1 MALKIAGIEPVELG
15 ERKCMPRMDAD
26 KRLRLSQL
34 KFKTK
39 TDLAKAAEIIA
50 SCFPSDKDYAEE
62 FLKNYAGPTDMQLV
76 ALYLQGGQKAL
87 DIYQSTYDRLM
98 NEAIEKAQA
107 KKDEAEEQ
115 EPEDGDD

>member
-39 TDLAKAAEIIA
+39 TDLAKAAEVIA
-50 SCFPSDKDYAEE
+50 SCFPNDEDYVSD
-62 FLKNYAGPTDMQLV
+62 FLTNYAGPTDMQLV

-87 DIYQSTYDRLM
+87 DIYQQTYDRLID
-98 NEAIEKAQA
+98 EAMAKAQ
-107 KKDEAEEQ
+107 KTEAEN
-115 EPEDGDD
+115 GDD

>member
-39 TDLAKAAEIIA
+39 TDLAKAAGVIA
-50 SCFPSDKDYAEE
+50 SCFPDDEDYVSE
-62 FLKNYAGPTDMQLV
+62 FLANYVGPTDMQLV

-87 DIYQSTYDRLM
+87 DIYQQTYDRL
-98 NEAIEKAQA
+98 I
-107 KKDEAEEQ
+107 DEAMERAKTEKT
-115 EPEDGDD
+115 EAEDGDD

>member
-34 KFKTK
+34 EYNTK
-39 TDLAKAAEIIA
+39 TDLAAAAKVIA
-50 SCFPSDKDYAEE
+50 SCFPNDEDYAKE
-62 FLKNYAGPTDMQLV
+62 FLTNYAGPTDMQLV

-87 DIYQSTYDRLM
+87 DIYQQSYDRLM
-98 NEAIEKAQA
+98 NEAIEEARE
-107 KKDEAEEQ
+107 KKQQQEA
-115 EPEDGDD
+115 DNGDD

>member
-34 KFKTK
+34 NFKTK
-39 TDLAKAAEIIA
+39 TDLAKAAEVIA
-50 SCFPSDKDYAEE
+50 SCFPNDEDYARE
-62 FLKNYAGPTDMQLV
+62 FLTNYAGPTDMQLV

-87 DIYQSTYDRLM
+87 DIYQQTYDRLID
-98 NEAIEKAQA
+98 EAMAKAQ
-107 KKDEAEEQ
+107 KTEA
-115 EPEDGDD
+115 EDGDD

>member
-39 TDLAKAAEIIA
+39 QDLTKSAEVIA

-107 KKDEAEEQ
+107 KTEEKEQ
-115 EPEDGDD
+115 EPKDGDD

>member
-1 MALKIAGIEPVELG
+1 MALKIQGIEPVELG
-15 ERKCMPRMDAD
+15 ERKCKPQMDAD

-39 TDLAKAAEIIA
+39 QDLTKAAEVIA
-50 SCFPSDKDYAEE
+50 SCFPSDKEYAEE

-98 NEAIEKAQA
+98 DEAIQKATEK
-107 KKDEAEEQ
+107 KEQ